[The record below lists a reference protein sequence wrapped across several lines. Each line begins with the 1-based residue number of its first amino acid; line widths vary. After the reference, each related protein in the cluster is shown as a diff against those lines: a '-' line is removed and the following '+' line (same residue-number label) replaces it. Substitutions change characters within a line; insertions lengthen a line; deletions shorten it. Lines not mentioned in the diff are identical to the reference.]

1 MTYDL
6 DFQFMV
12 EKFPVLLGQGATMT
26 IELTI
31 ITLILGSVIGAILAV
46 MRISKV
52 KILRGIG
59 ATYVWAFRGI
69 PMIVLLFFLYYA
81 LPSAGIILSPMGA
94 SIFAMTLV
102 SSSYMCE
109 IIRGGILSIPK
120 GQFEAAHSL
129 GFTYIQQ
136 MVHVIIPQTLRTITP
151 PTGNEF
157 IGIMK
162 DTAIVSTVAMVETVR
177 VSQQIGATTFK
188 YIEIYI
194 DAALIFLL
202 LTSVFTV
209 VFGQIEKYL
218 ERHS

>member
-1 MTYDL
+1 
-6 DFQFMV
+6 MV
-12 EKFPVLLGQGATMT
+12 
-26 IELTI
+26 
-31 ITLILGSVIGAILAV
+31 
-46 MRISKV
+46 
-52 KILRGIG
+52 
-59 ATYVWAFRGI
+59 
-69 PMIVLLFFLYYA
+69 
-81 LPSAGIILSPMGA
+81 A
-94 SIFAMTLV
+94 SIFALTLV

-136 MVHVIIPQTLRTITP
+136 MIHLIIPQTLRSIVP

-177 VSQQIGATTFK
+177 VAQQIGATTFR

-202 LTSVFTV
+202 MTSVFTV
-209 VFGQIEKYL
+209 VFHQIEKYL
-218 ERHS
+218 AKKF

>member
-1 MTYDL
+1 MQYDF
-6 DFQFMV
+6 DFLFML
-12 EKFPVLLGQGATMT
+12 EKFPVLLQKGATMT
-26 IELTI
+26 VEMTL
-31 ITLILGSVIGAILAV
+31 ITLCLGSFIGAVLAI

-52 KILRGIG
+52 KLLNWI
-59 ATYVWAFRGI
+59 AAVYVWAFRGI
-69 PMIVLLFFLYYA
+69 PMIVLLFFLYSA
-81 LPSAGIILSPMGA
+81 LPSAGITFSPMVA
-94 SIFAMTLV
+94 SIFALTLV

-129 GFTYIQQ
+129 GFTYLQQ
-136 MVHVIIPQTLRTITP
+136 MIHLIIPQTLRSIVP

-177 VSQQIGATTFK
+177 VAQQIGATTFR

-202 LTSVFTV
+202 MTSVFTV
-209 VFGQIEKYL
+209 VFNRVEKHL
-218 ERHS
+218 AKKF